1 MSKAR
6 EKIFQRLKKL
16 SSQPPRQNDSG
27 PSAIESRLSARDRAL
42 LPVLPKPVHEL
53 FIAKVEQAAASVA
66 CINNISELAG
76 AVSEYLALWNIERRL
91 VASPTDVLRQLSWP
105 EGMEIEYRA
114 AVSSD
119 ITSLCVAYAG
129 IAETGTLVLCSGRD
143 TPTTLNFLPDNYIC
157 VVRHDDIYPYMEDI
171 WSLLREEGN
180 GPPRAINFITGPS
193 RTADV
198 EQTIQLGAHGPRRV
212 HVIIIDPGQ

>member
-6 EKIFQRLKKL
+6 EKIFQRLTRQ

-27 PSAIESRLSARDRAL
+27 PSLIESRLSAHERAL
-42 LPVLPKPVHEL
+42 LPVLPESVHEL
-53 FIAKVEQAAASVA
+53 FISKVEQAAASVE
-66 CINNISELAG
+66 CIKNISELAQ
-76 AVSEYLALWNIERRL
+76 AVSEYLSLWNLERRL
-91 VASPTDVLRQLSWP
+91 VAASTDVLKQLSWP
-105 EGMEIEYRA
+105 DGLEIEYRA
-114 AVSSD
+114 AISSD

-129 IAETGTLVLCSGRD
+129 IAETGSLVLCSGRD

-157 VVRHDDIYPYMEDI
+157 VVRRDDIYPYMEDI
-171 WSLLREEGN
+171 WSLLREEG

-212 HVIIIDPGQ
+212 HVIIMGVGQ